1 MDCSPPDSSVHGI
14 FQELFSARI
23 LSALGP
29 RRSVGGGIGSAAST
43 LRGTS
48 GRMSLSKKEYSPQ
61 AIFHN
66 ENEKQRL
73 NGSGTQFRKPA
84 TEVAP
89 EARLWFQY
97 PPAAVPPT
105 GLCSRAHEPTRQ
117 EGAGAQGIRVSG
129 PPRGQTALK
138 LHVPAPVGTHVTLG
152 PPAWRSPCPDG
163 HSLVAGLFSKLAF
176 CPSPSPHLLLLL
188 CLLRPPVLSGDLSC
202 PLRCLRS
209 SASCFPGQL
218 NQNPGGGF
226 RH

>member
-1 MDCSPPDSSVHGI
+1 MAVHPGPLQDPGRRCSLRPGPTPMSVCPQRPKLQKPDL
-14 FQELFSARI
+14 FQLQEYNS
-23 LSALGP
+23 
-29 RRSVGGGIGSAAST
+29 
-43 LRGTS
+43 LRGFT
-48 GRMSLSKKEYSPQ
+48 G
-61 AIFHN
+61 A
-66 ENEKQRL
+66 
-73 NGSGTQFRKPA
+73 QFRKPA

-117 EGAGAQGIRVSG
+117 EGAGAQGIKASG
-129 PPRGQTALK
+129 PPRRRTALK
-138 LHVPAPVGTHVTLG
+138 LHVPAPVGTRVTLR

-176 CPSPSPHLLLLL
+176 CPSLSPHLLLLL
-188 CLLRPPVLSGDLSC
+188 FFLLRPPVLSGDLSC

-209 SASCFPGQL
+209 SASCLPGQL

>member
-1 MDCSPPDSSVHGI
+1 MLDQMHVLTTLSISPGSFFFLEAGQPQGLQTCTGSPVPSLLPPPVITG
-14 FQELFSARI
+14 LF
-23 LSALGP
+23 P
-29 RRSVGGGIGSAAST
+29 
-43 LRGTS
+43 TS
-48 GRMSLSKKEYSPQ
+48 KEYSPQ

>member
-1 MDCSPPDSSVHGI
+1 MHQAPGAGPLTAVASRNRSGCAPGP
-14 FQELFSARI
+14 A
-23 LSALGP
+23 AGP
-29 RRSVGGGIGSAAST
+29 REAVQPPAWPDPHVCVST
-43 LRGTS
+43 EKLQKPDLFQLQEYNFLRCFT
-48 GRMSLSKKEYSPQ
+48 
-61 AIFHN
+61 
-66 ENEKQRL
+66 
-73 NGSGTQFRKPA
+73 GTQFRKPA

-117 EGAGAQGIRVSG
+117 EGAGAQGIRASG
-129 PPRGQTALK
+129 PPRGRTALK